1 MAFAF
6 GCKWNLAYFDASAGS
21 ANHLTV
27 ILSPIASEYD
37 LIGKNPNAGHTIRSV
52 SNYEQA
58 MLEIKEVIV
67 PELELI
73 QSRIL
78 GPAKELQSVMKTIRK
93 TITKRDHKVRRRN
106 VL

>member
-1 MAFAF
+1 
-6 GCKWNLAYFDASAGS
+6 
-21 ANHLTV
+21 
-27 ILSPIASEYD
+27 
-37 LIGKNPNAGHTIRSV
+37 
-52 SNYEQA
+52 

-106 VL
+106 LL